1 VRRVTPFMGAGLVAL
16 VVFADPSFSRLAW
29 ADALAVVVAAGAVAA
44 ALAPIEWDRLPR
56 LTIAGPLVVALLLAL
71 GATFTQGSPVSL
83 AAAAAGVLVIVGI
96 YGVRWDG
103 LPRWVH
109 QLPVFGGLGAVFVIQ
124 ATVHAPGYT
133 VAPVLL
139 VFPLYLTTVLFAA
152 LYHTRNEVWAATVL
166 ASIGILALSISGG
179 SQPGQPAISILV
191 VSVLW
196 VVVLTVHAVVTDRK
210 RTEDAVRALNER
222 LMSSQA
228 RLQAIVD
235 TSLNAIVS
243 MDANGRVTDWNPQAA
258 ATFGWSRDEIVG
270 KAVADT
276 IIPEQYRKAHLAGLA
291 DYLATGDGPV
301 LGRVLELTAL
311 HRTGREFPVELA
323 ISRASATGES
333 AIFVAF
339 LRDITTRK
347 QAEGAINELNAELRV
362 ANRHKSEFLAN
373 MSHELR
379 TPLNAI
385 LGFSEL
391 LLDDTKGKFDS
402 AVRQKFLTQVNTSGR
417 HLLGLINDILDL
429 AKVEAGQVVLQYEA
443 VTISD
448 VVGQVTATIEQIA
461 SKKQV
466 VVEAHAEAGGEV
478 QADAGKLRQMLLN
491 LVSNAVKFMPEGGTV
506 TIAALRHDETV
517 EISVADNG
525 IGISESDL
533 GRLFKEFQQLDTGT
547 GRLHEGTGLGLALT
561 KRLAELHGGD
571 VHVTSEPGKGS
582 TFTIELPIRQKRA
595 GHAAPAS
602 APKPSNGEARPVVL
616 VVEDNDQAADL
627 LVRQLDHGGF
637 HGVVAGSGTEALA
650 KAREL
655 QPVAITLDIVLPGI
669 DGWDVL
675 TQLKHDDATRDI
687 PVVVVSV
694 VDKPEIAKAL
704 GALDY
709 FVKPVEGKA
718 LLARLANYTFTNKV
732 ATEATRVL
740 LIDDEPINLRW
751 LASVLKP
758 AGYSVTSAGG
768 GHDGIELAKSSLPD
782 LILLDLIMPE
792 VSGFDVVE
800 ALYADKSTR
809 SIPIMILTAKDLTDG
824 DKRQLNGH
832 AKAILARGST
842 GGPDILAWLDRLM
855 AKRPETSD
863 PSS

>member
-1 VRRVTPFMGAGLVAL
+1 MGAGLVAL
-16 VVFADPSFSRLAW
+16 VVFADPGFTRLAW
-29 ADALAVVVAAGAVAA
+29 ADALAVAVAAGTIAA

-56 LTIAGPLVVALLLAL
+56 LTMAAPLVVALLLAL
-71 GATFTQGSPVSL
+71 GATFTHGSPLAL

-109 QLPVFGGLGAVFVIQ
+109 ELPVFGGLGAVFVIQ
-124 ATVHAPGYT
+124 ATVHASSYA
-133 VAPVLL
+133 VAPVLV

-152 LYHTRNEVWAATVL
+152 LYHTRNEVWAATAL
-166 ASIGILALSISGG
+166 ASIGILALTVSGG
-179 SQPGQPAISILV
+179 VQPGQPAISILV
-191 VSVLW
+191 IAVLW
-196 VVVLTVHAVVTDRK
+196 VVVLTVHAAVAERK
-210 RTEDAVRALNER
+210 RSEDAGRSLNEQLAR
-222 LMSSQA
+222 SQA

-235 TSLNAIVS
+235 SSLNAIVS
-243 MDANGRVTDWNPQAA
+243 MDQEGMVTDWNPQAE
-258 ATFGWSRDEIVG
+258 ATFGWKHDEIVG

-276 IIPEQYRKAHLAGLA
+276 IIPEHYRNAHRAGLA
-291 DYLATGDGPV
+291 HYLGTGDGPV
-301 LGRVLELTAL
+301 LGKVLELTAL

-323 ISRASATGES
+323 ISRASALGER
-333 AIFVAF
+333 AVFVAF
-339 LRDITTRK
+339 LRDITKRK
-347 QAEGAINELNAELRV
+347 QAESAINDLNAELQV

-391 LLDDTKGKFDS
+391 LLDDTAGKFDS
-402 AVRQKFLTQVNTSGR
+402 TTRVKFLTQVNTSGR

-429 AKVEAGQVVLQYEA
+429 AKVEAGQVMLKIEDVS
-443 VTISD
+443 ISE
-448 VVGQVTATIEQIA
+448 VAGQVTATMEPIA
-461 SKKQV
+461 TKKGV
-466 VVEAHAEAGGEV
+466 RVEAHLEASGQV

-491 LVSNAVKFMPEGGTV
+491 LVSNAVKFTPEGGTV
-506 TIAALRHDETV
+506 TIAAGRHDQTV
-517 EISVADNG
+517 EISVADTG
-525 IGISESDL
+525 IGIATSDL
-533 GRLFKEFQQLDTGT
+533 GRLFREFQQLDTGT

-561 KRLAELHGGD
+561 KRLAMLHGGD
-571 VHVTSEPGKGS
+571 VRVTSEPGKGS
-582 TFTIELPIRQKRA
+582 IFTIELPLKQKNA

-602 APKPSNGEARPVVL
+602 PRANGEGRPVVL

-655 QPVAITLDIVLPGI
+655 QPVAITLDIVLPGL

-694 VDKPEIAKAL
+694 VDKPEFGRAL

-709 FVKPVEGKA
+709 FVKPIDGKA
-718 LLARLANYTFTNKV
+718 LLARLDKYTFTNKA
-732 ATEATRVL
+732 ATDNTRVL
-740 LIDDEPINLRW
+740 LIDDEPSNLRW
-751 LASVLKP
+751 LEAVLEP

-768 GHDGIELAKSSLPD
+768 GRDGIDLARASLPD
-782 LILLDLIMPE
+782 LILLDLMMPE
-792 VSGFDVVE
+792 VDGFDVVE
-800 ALYADKSTR
+800 ALFADPSTR

-832 AKAILARGST
+832 AKAILERGST
-842 GGPDILAWLDRLM
+842 GATDILAWLDRLL
-855 AKRPETSD
+855 AARPETAK
-863 PSS
+863 PK

>member
-1 VRRVTPFMGAGLVAL
+1 MGAGLVAL
-16 VVFADPSFSRLAW
+16 VVFADPTFTRLAW
-29 ADALAVVVAAGAVAA
+29 SDALAVLVAAGVIGA
-44 ALAPIEWDRLPR
+44 ALAPIDWDRLPR
-56 LTIAGPLVVALLLAL
+56 LTIAGPVVLGLLLAM
-71 GATFTQGSPVSL
+71 GATFTHGSTVSL
-83 AAAAAGVLVIVGI
+83 AAAAAGVFVIVGI

-109 QLPVFGGLGAVFVIQ
+109 QLPVFGGLAAVFVIQ
-124 ATVHAPGYT
+124 TTVHAPGYT

-152 LYHTRNEVWAATVL
+152 LYHTRNEVWGATAV
-166 ASIGILALSISGG
+166 ASIGILALSISGAN
-179 SQPGQPAISILV
+179 QPGQPAISILV
-191 VSVLW
+191 VAVLW
-196 VVVLTVHAVVTDRK
+196 VVVLTVHAAVTER
-210 RTEDAVRALNER
+210 RRSEDAARALNEQ
-222 LMSSQA
+222 LMSSEA

-243 MDANGRVTDWNPQAA
+243 MDEKGRVTDWNPQAE
-258 ATFGWSRDEIVG
+258 ATFGWKRGEIVG
-270 KAVADT
+270 KALADT
-276 IIPEQYRKAHLAGLA
+276 IIPEQYRNAHRAGLEH
-291 DYLATGDGPV
+291 YLSTGDGPV
-301 LGRVLELTAL
+301 LRKVLELTAL

-323 ISRASATGES
+323 ISRASALGES
-333 AIFVAF
+333 ALFVGF

-347 QAEGAINELNAELRV
+347 QADRAINDLNAELQV

-391 LLDDTKGKFDS
+391 LLDDTIGKFDS
-402 AVRQKFLTQVNTSGR
+402 ATRLKFLTQVNTSGR

-429 AKVEAGQVVLQYEA
+429 AKVEAGQVVLQLQA
-443 VTISD
+443 VSISD
-448 VVGQVTATIEQIA
+448 VVGQVIATIEPLA
-461 SKKQV
+461 SKKGV
-466 VVEAHAEAGGEV
+466 RVEAHVEASGQVE
-478 QADAGKLRQMLLN
+478 ADAGKLRQMLLN
-491 LVSNAVKFMPEGGTV
+491 LVSNAVKFTPDGGTV
-506 TIAALRHDETV
+506 TIAAQRHDKSV

-525 IGISESDL
+525 IGIAKSDL

-561 KRLAELHGGD
+561 KRLAALHGGD
-571 VHVTSEPGKGS
+571 VRVTSEPGKGS
-582 TFTIELPIRQKRA
+582 LFIIELPIKQDHA
-595 GHAAPAS
+595 GHAAPSPQPA
-602 APKPSNGEARPVVL
+602 NGEPRPVVL

-694 VDKPEIAKAL
+694 VDKPEFGKAL

-709 FVKPVEGKA
+709 FVKPVDGKA
-718 LLARLANYTFTNKV
+718 LLARLAEYTFTSNA
-732 ATEATRVL
+732 ATEETRVL
-740 LIDDEPINLRW
+740 LIDDEPANVRW

-768 GHDGIELAKSSLPD
+768 GRDGIELAKNSLPD
-782 LILLDLIMPE
+782 LILLDLMMPE

-800 ALYADKSTR
+800 ALYANASTR

-824 DKRQLNGH
+824 DKRQLSGH
-832 AKAILARGST
+832 ANAILARGST
-842 GGPDILAWLDRLM
+842 GATDILAWLDRLM
-855 AKRPETSD
+855 ATRSVTSD
-863 PSS
+863 SK